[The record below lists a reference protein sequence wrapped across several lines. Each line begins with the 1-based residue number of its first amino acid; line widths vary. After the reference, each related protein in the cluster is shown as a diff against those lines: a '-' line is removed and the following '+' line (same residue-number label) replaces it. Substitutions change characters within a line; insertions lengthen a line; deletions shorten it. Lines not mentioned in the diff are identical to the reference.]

1 MQRGAQQAR
10 RGGAL
15 STLGR
20 TRAIRALLTLLVVA
34 GLSAG
39 CTQAKQEEKVTEG
52 TIDLPDDLY
61 ALSAVGADHL
71 WAAGYFG
78 AIYRTADAG
87 KSWHRLNGLTD
98 QSIYDISFADEK
110 NGWAVGRRGFVIHTS
125 DGGDNWELQTIPRKP
140 AQHLFA
146 VRAVDA
152 NTAWA
157 VGDWGGRY
165 YTADAGKTWED
176 RSFLITKDHPSF
188 KYLNEEEMAAFERGE
203 KIYDDIFLNDVFF
216 ADKNHG
222 WMAGEYG
229 YIFRTEDGGQTWERG
244 HITGTARFEDVTFP
258 AGENKVPKDKWDQIF
273 AAAEVLAEKPYLKIE
288 IEGYLSPAEYAKK
301 HDTFLADERADSIQK
316 FLENEGIN
324 QDRIKIKHQTP
335 LDQEGVDMKA
345 FAQTKLA
352 PQGTVKIQVM
362 ETPFLF
368 DVKFRDADHGLITGL
383 GGVVLA
389 SEDGGRN
396 WSYLPTESKQAF
408 FSGAFAESRLIAV
421 GEKGLRRVSS
431 DNGKTWKKLGEEGG
445 EGRFPAEKHG
455 YFRDLGCGTPSVC
468 WMVGQGGDVL
478 RSTDGGSSWF
488 EMFPKAESVPA
499 TGTGE

>member
-1 MQRGAQQAR
+1 M
-10 RGGAL
+10 

-20 TRAIRALLTLLVVA
+20 SRATRAVILSLAVSFVA
-34 GLSAG
+34 SA
-39 CTQAKQEEKVTEG
+39 CTEEKYEEKYAAG
-52 TIDLPDDLY
+52 QIDLPDDLY
-61 ALSAVGADHL
+61 AVSAVGPDRL

-78 AIYRTADAG
+78 AIYRTTDAG
-87 KSWHRLNGLTD
+87 KNWTKLNGLTD

-165 YTADAGKTWED
+165 YTADGGKTWED
-176 RSFLITKDHPSF
+176 RSFLVSRDHPSF
-188 KYLNEEEMAAFERGE
+188 KYLSEDELAAFERGE

-216 ADKNHG
+216 ADKQHG

-244 HITGTARFEDVTFP
+244 HITGTVHFDDISFP
-258 AGENKVPKDKWDQIF
+258 KGEKKVPKDRWDQIF
-273 AAAEVLAEKPYLKIE
+273 KAAEVLAERAYLKVE
-288 IEGYLSPAEYAKK
+288 IEGYLTADELRTRK
-301 HDTFLADERADSIQK
+301 DTFLADERADEIQK

-324 QDRIKIKHQTP
+324 QDRIKIKHPTP

-345 FAQTKLA
+345 FAQTKVA
-352 PQGTVKIQVM
+352 SEPVVKIEVI

-368 DVKFRDADHGLITGL
+368 DVKFRDDDHGMITGL
-383 GGVVLA
+383 GGVALT
-389 SEDGGRN
+389 SSDGGRN
-396 WSYLPTESKQAF
+396 WQYLPTGSKQALF
-408 FSGAFAESRLIAV
+408 AAAFADSKLIAV
-421 GEKGLRRVSS
+421 GEKGLRRISL
-431 DNGKTWKKLGEEGG
+431 DGGTTWQKLGEEGG
-445 EGRFPAEKHG
+445 YGRFPAEKHG
-455 YFRDLGCGTPSVC
+455 YFRDLVCGTPTVC
-468 WMVGQGGDVL
+468 WMVGQGGNVL
-478 RSTDGGSSWF
+478 RSTDAGQSWY
-488 EMFPKAESVPA
+488 EMLPNPEKEPA
-499 TGTGE
+499 TGAGE